1 MKMAGAKW
9 MERVMQEIRALT
21 EDELVAV
28 AGGEYPG
35 GHGTGPMDGSGG
47 GPWLIR
53 ALVYTVASAIY
64 AAASLIP

>member
-1 MKMAGAKW
+1 
-9 MERVMQEIRALT
+9 MQELRVLSD
-21 EDELVAV
+21 DELDDV
-28 AGGEYPG
+28 AGGEYPN

-53 ALVYTVASAIY
+53 ALVFTVASAIY